1 MSTNTKTLQAFQAY
15 IHSTAHG
22 VAKPHLA
29 VAGDRRS
36 SRPRRTA
43 LVVEFRDE
51 VYAGLKVVME
61 EAGII
66 VKRAID
72 GLAIASTLNCTV
84 PDLIL
89 INEDSPYG
97 SGWLITYKVRLARYN
112 GPVWLYGPRPP
123 RYQISR
129 NFCGVDVIIEYG
141 GVLSRLLSDVEKRT
155 RQQLDEAEDLSAT
168 MDTDCVESRNVP
180 RSAKPSF

>member
-1 MSTNTKTLQAFQAY
+1 
-15 IHSTAHG
+15 
-22 VAKPHLA
+22 
-29 VAGDRRS
+29 
-36 SRPRRTA
+36 
-43 LVVEFRDE
+43 
-51 VYAGLKVVME
+51 ME

-97 SGWLITYKVRLARYN
+97 SGWLITYKVRLAQYN

-129 NFCGVDVIIEYG
+129 KFCGVDVIIEYG
-141 GVLSRLLSDVEKRT
+141 GVLSRLLSDVQKRIQ
-155 RQQLDEAEDLSAT
+155 QQLDEVEDLLAT